1 MTDVFD
7 RATEVEE
14 ATRNDAL
21 DRQRRRAGLSGKT
34 PENSATVCGECE
46 EAIPEARRQALP
58 GVQTCVDCQSLI
70 EARS

>member
-7 RATEVEE
+7 RATEIEE
-14 ATRNDAL
+14 ATREDAL

-34 PENSATVCGECE
+34 TDDSATVCSECE
-46 EAIPEARRQALP
+46 EPIPEARRQALP